1 MSTTGK
7 RPRSWVSKLLP
18 RKASDWMRQAV
29 EEVTYPPDFSPAAVA
44 LCEAVSEFTMTSP
57 ERVLALHDAVRYLV
71 ANDIEGDV
79 VECGVWRGGSMMV
92 VAKTLLALGDAR
104 DLHLCD
110 TFEGM
115 SAPTE
120 HDKALDSRTA
130 EGMLSQAER
139 AAGCSVWCVAGEDD
153 VRHNLASTGYPSQH
167 IHFVRGKVEDTLP
180 AKAPERI
187 ALLRLDTDWYESTK
201 HELEVLYPR
210 LVEGGVL
217 ILDDY
222 GYWQGARKAVDE
234 YFAGAEFAT
243 NRPLLHR
250 IDLTGRMVVK
260 RTHPPPIGF

>member
-1 MSTTGK
+1 MSSGT
-7 RPRSWVSKLLP
+7 RAPRSVMSRLLP
-18 RKASDWMRQAV
+18 RKASDWVRQAV
-29 EEVTYPPDFSPAAVA
+29 EQVTYPPDFRAADIA
-44 LCEAVSEFTMTSP
+44 LCEAVAEFTMTSP
-57 ERVLALHDAVRYLV
+57 ERILALHDAVRYLV
-71 ANDIEGDV
+71 QNRIEGDI

-104 DLHLCD
+104 DLYLCD

-115 SAPTE
+115 SPPTE
-120 HDKALDSRTA
+120 HDRAFDSRTA
-130 EGMLSQAER
+130 EEMLEKTSRE
-139 AAGCSVWCVAGEDD
+139 AGRSAWCIAGEDD
-153 VRHNLASTGYPSQH
+153 VRQNVFSTGYPSRRV
-167 IHFVRGKVEDTLP
+167 HFVRGKVEDTLP
-180 AKAPERI
+180 EAAPERI

-234 YFAGAEFAT
+234 YFAGSEFGT
-243 NRPLLHR
+243 SRPLLHR

-260 RTHPPPIGF
+260 RSHEAPIGF